1 VIVCTVT
8 MLGLKP
14 WEPSESVP
22 RLAQPAF
29 EARVGDGV
37 AVPTVGPAVAVVE
50 AAVAPGKAELVSRP
64 GAHPNEGEGREGA
77 PAVGPALA
85 VAAPASEQTEGAPE
99 SAPPTESSPP
109 AEVPPA
115 AAPAPEVASV
125 PATPPTASPPAK
137 APGGPVAVGT
147 PGSPDEAGEE
157 PGEGEEEPG
166 TEEPGAEEPGAGEG
180 EACAGD
186 EYTLTIAPLEAEGEA
201 VTIVLEHVAGDRS
214 TETLELEGKLED
226 ARNLV
231 LQLSSEG
238 GCVEVEVVSPGPTT
252 P

>member
-1 VIVCTVT
+1 VLVCTVT

-14 WEPSESVP
+14 WEPNESVP

-29 EARVGDGV
+29 EARVGNGV

-50 AAVAPGKAELVSRP
+50 AAVAPGKAELVRNP
-64 GAHPNEGEGREGA
+64 GAHPNEREGREGA

-85 VAAPASEQTEGAPE
+85 VATPASKKTEGTPE

-115 AAPAPEVASV
+115 AAPAPELASV
-125 PATPPTASPPAK
+125 PPTPPSALPPAK
-137 APGGPVAVGT
+137 TPGGPVAVGT
-147 PGSPDEAGEE
+147 PGSPGEAGEE

-166 TEEPGAEEPGAGEG
+166 AEEPDAGEE

-186 EYTLTIAPLEAEGEA
+186 EYTLTITPLEAEDEA
-201 VTIVLEHVAGDRS
+201 VTIVLEHVAVDGS
-214 TETLELEGKLED
+214 TETLELEGSLED
-226 ARNLV
+226 ARSLV

-238 GCVEVEVVSPGPTT
+238 GCVEVEVVSPVPTT